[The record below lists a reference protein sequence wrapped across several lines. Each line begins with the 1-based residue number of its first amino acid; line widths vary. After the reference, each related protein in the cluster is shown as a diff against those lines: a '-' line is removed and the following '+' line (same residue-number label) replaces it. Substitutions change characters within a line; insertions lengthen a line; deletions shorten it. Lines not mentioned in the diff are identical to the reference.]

1 MLKTVKICTNLTLPV
16 IQIWPSLTGSRCLR
30 PPAQVVATSP
40 HLHGPWV
47 ITGTPV
53 DCFGAGYGVKITPK
67 LEGKKSPKMK
77 VKI

>member
-1 MLKTVKICTNLTLPV
+1 MLKTVTICTILTLPV

-53 DCFGAGYGVKITPK
+53 DGFGPGYGVKISPK
-67 LEGKKSPKMK
+67 LE
-77 VKI
+77 VKNPQK